1 MKTLLID
8 IYKRLLK
15 HHGKQHWWPG
25 ESHIEIIIGAILTQG
40 VRWET
45 VYKTIISLKEN
56 NLLTL
61 QSLRDIDES
70 RLAELI
76 KSSVYFNQKTRK
88 IKGFVH
94 YIFTNYEGDINKLFA
109 QDTKEIRNE
118 LLSIYGIGQ
127 ETADDIVLY
136 AANKPVFIID
146 KYTKRIL
153 NRIGITIESNR
164 YQDYQKLFMD
174 NLDENVSIF
183 NEYHALLDEHGSRI
197 CTKSNPACEK
207 CCLND
212 ICSFGTKQIST

>member
-15 HHGKQHWWPG
+15 QHWWPG
-25 ESHIEIIIGAILTQG
+25 ESRIEIIIGAILTQG
-40 VRWET
+40 VRWEA

-76 KSSVYFNQKTRK
+76 KSSVYFNQKTRE

-94 YIFTNYEGDINKLFA
+94 YIFANYEGDINKLFA
-109 QDTKEIRNE
+109 QDTKDIKNE

-207 CCLND
+207 MLP
-212 ICSFGTKQIST
+212 